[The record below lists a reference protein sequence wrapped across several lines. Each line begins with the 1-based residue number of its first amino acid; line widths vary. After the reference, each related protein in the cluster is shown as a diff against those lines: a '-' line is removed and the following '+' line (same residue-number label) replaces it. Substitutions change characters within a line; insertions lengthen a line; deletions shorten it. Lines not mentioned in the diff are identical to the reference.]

1 MENAAGAAEKPR
13 ETTALPCSP
22 TPDRVLITIIYLR
35 NVSSQKVLSEL
46 TGMSRHR
53 LQRLTGRLAIPHAAA
68 IERRRYRQRG
78 ADRLPGTRGGIF
90 RQKITDTD
98 PDPGHDPGDRGLEPG
113 VRVGDDQLDATQ
125 AAGLQGS
132 QERSP
137 ERAVFAVPDIETRGL
152 RGARRR
158 RPRRPRPRPGRSPGG
173 SPGPC
178 SRSRPGTRR
187 ERPSGQGPGWV
198 PERCDLGVQAGA
210 DPAHLGLG
218 DPAVRAECL
227 DQVIDL
233 AGRGALQALQ
243 QRREERSSPQP
254 GDLQVQV
261 SRCRGDRPRPVPVAL
276 RWSNPVGL
284 ACRHTSGTTPRA
296 GVAAHPRTLACSSF
310 CSPDTGGCDR
320 LDRGPPGELRL
331 LRQAN
336 DVRA

>member
-137 ERAVFAVPDIETRGL
+137 ERTVFAVPDIETRGL

-187 ERPSGQGPGWV
+187 ERPSGPGARVGPGTPRPRCPGRRRSGSPRTWRSPLSV
-198 PERCDLGVQAGA
+198 PSALTRSSTLRVEVPCRRSSSDGKN
-210 DPAHLGLG
+210 DPVRSRGIFRSRS
-218 DPAVRAECL
+218 PAVVAIVRGRCPL
-227 DQVIDL
+227 RC
-233 AGRGALQALQ
+233 AGPIR
-243 QRREERSSPQP
+243 
-254 GDLQVQV
+254 
-261 SRCRGDRPRPVPVAL
+261 
-276 RWSNPVGL
+276 
-284 ACRHTSGTTPRA
+284 
-296 GVAAHPRTLACSSF
+296 
-310 CSPDTGGCDR
+310 
-320 LDRGPPGELRL
+320 
-331 LRQAN
+331 
-336 DVRA
+336 